1 MNRINALHNSY
12 PVDSKK
18 YSFNHLPKSGGG
30 TATANLPT
38 GDRATISAEAMW
50 LATMPSNPAE
60 AEILSLNPP
69 AQLVYNRRSLGYRR
83 SLSLTG

>member
-18 YSFNHLPKSGGG
+18 YSFNHLPKTGSG

-69 AQLVYNRRSLGYRR
+69 AQLVYNRRSLGLRR
-83 SLSLTG
+83 PLSLTG